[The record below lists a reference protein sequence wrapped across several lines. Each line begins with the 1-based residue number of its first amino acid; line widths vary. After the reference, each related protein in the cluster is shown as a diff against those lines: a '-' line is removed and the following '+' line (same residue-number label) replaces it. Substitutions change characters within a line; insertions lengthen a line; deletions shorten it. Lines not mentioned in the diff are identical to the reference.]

1 MTKVH
6 GFEEVFNLVYFLL
19 LSSKKG
25 TVSIPL
31 HPSRPGLQLIAALQ
45 KEKGRVG
52 RETDEQTDKERERH
66 EVIKSCI
73 MHKSSNSV

>member
-6 GFEEVFNLVYFLL
+6 GFEEVFNLVYLLL

-25 TVSIPL
+25 QSAAFPCL
-31 HPSRPGLQLIAALQ
+31 HPSQPGLRLIAALQ

-52 RETDEQTDKERERH
+52 RETNRHTERERGA
-66 EVIKSCI
+66 K
-73 MHKSSNSV
+73 